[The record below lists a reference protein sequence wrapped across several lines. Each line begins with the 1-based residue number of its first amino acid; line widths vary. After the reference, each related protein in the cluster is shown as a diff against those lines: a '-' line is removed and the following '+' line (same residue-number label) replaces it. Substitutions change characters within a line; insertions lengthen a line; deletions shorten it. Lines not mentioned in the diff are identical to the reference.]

1 MFRRSIFHS
10 SKTLFRNFST
20 RPSIKFNNNN
30 NHNNND
36 NEQLLKYIVGITI
49 LSSAAVITS
58 NAANQKI
65 VNETITNVKKQ
76 KESIENITI
85 VDDTTALIK
94 KNFDDKVYRVN
105 IPNAEYLEKKIDS
118 EEIPVEF
125 IRSQNW
131 METIITMSSI
141 LLMTAIF
148 LSVRRNV
155 TGFTNLMQIEKSGIV
170 MKNIDIKFKDIIG
183 QKNAK
188 NSVMEFV
195 DILKNHDK
203 YNAIGVK
210 VPKGALLSGPPGTG
224 KTLLAKAI
232 ASESNLPFIN
242 MNGSDFNAIFVGVGS
257 AKIRNLFQEAKKA
270 ANENGGCVIFI
281 DEIDAIGQ
289 KRNVGNNFGGNSERE
304 NTLNQL
310 LSEMDGFDTTSN
322 VMTFGA
328 TNRPELL
335 DEALLRPGRFDRKIV
350 VDLPTFQDRVD
361 LFTYYLSK
369 LNIDE
374 NIIKNLSIASSKL
387 TPGLSG
393 ADISN
398 IVNESG
404 IISIRNKKS
413 IVSEKEI
420 KEAIDYVLLGNKKEN
435 ILSEEEKKIVAY
447 HEAGHAVLSYFLPL
461 VENPIKVSII
471 PREKGMLGFSQSEFV
486 DEKLQSRRKMGQYI
500 NVLMAGR
507 ASEEIFCDDITNG
520 ASNDIQKATDLSKNY
535 LNTFGFHPSNKF
547 MNMNETTQFKNEY
560 SSLLRYESE
569 KEIQDFLNSKY
580 GETLQLVQLY
590 KKEIIFLKEL
600 LLEKETIFESD
611 IHRIKSIRES
621 DSEYPICNSFD
632 EPK

>member
-20 RPSIKFNNNN
+20 RPSMKFNNNN
-30 NHNNND
+30 NYNNNNNNNN
-36 NEQLLKYIVGITI
+36 NEQLLKYIVGITM
-49 LSSAAVITS
+49 LSSAALITS

-85 VDDTTALIK
+85 VDDKTALIK

-125 IRSQNW
+125 IRSENW
-131 METIITMSSI
+131 METIVTMSSI
-141 LLMTAIF
+141 LLMMAIF
-148 LSVRRNV
+148 FSLRRNV
-155 TGFTNLMQIEKSGIV
+155 TSFTNLMQIEKSGII

-188 NSVMEFV
+188 TSVMEFV

-257 AKIRNLFQEAKKA
+257 AKIKNLFQEAKKA

-289 KRNVGNNFGGNSERE
+289 KRNVSNNFGGNSERE

-310 LSEMDGFDTTSN
+310 LSEMDGFDTASN

-374 NIIKNLSIASSKL
+374 KIIKNLSIASSKL

-404 IISIRNKKS
+404 IISVRNKKS
-413 IVSEKEI
+413 IVSENEI

-435 ILSEEEKKIVAY
+435 ILSEEEKKIIAY

-471 PREKGMLGFSQSEFV
+471 PREKGMLGFSQSEFS
-486 DEKLQSRRKMGQYI
+486 DEKLQSRKKMGQYI

-507 ASEEIFCDDITNG
+507 AAEEIFCNDITNG

-535 LNTFGFHPSNKF
+535 LNTFGFHPNNKF
-547 MNMNETTQFKNEY
+547 MNMNETMQFKNEY

-590 KKEIIFLKEL
+590 EKEIIFLKEL

-611 IHRIKSIRES
+611 IHRIVSL
-621 DSEYPICNSFD
+621 
-632 EPK
+632 

>member
-20 RPSIKFNNNN
+20 RPSMKFNNNN
-30 NHNNND
+30 NNNN
-36 NEQLLKYIVGITI
+36 NEQLLKYIVGITM
-49 LSSAAVITS
+49 LSSAALITS

-85 VDDTTALIK
+85 VDDKTALIK

-118 EEIPVEF
+118 GEIPIEF
-125 IRSQNW
+125 IRSENW
-131 METIITMSSI
+131 METIVTISSI
-141 LLMTAIF
+141 LLMMAIF
-148 LSVRRNV
+148 FSVRRNV
-155 TGFTNLMQIEKSGIV
+155 TGFTNFMQIEKSGIV

-257 AKIRNLFQEAKKA
+257 AKIKNLFQEAKKA

-310 LSEMDGFDTTSN
+310 LSEMDGFDTASN

-374 NIIKNLSIASSKL
+374 KIIKNLSIASSKL

-398 IVNESG
+398 VVNESG
-404 IISIRNKKS
+404 IISVRNKKS
-413 IVSEKEI
+413 IVSENEI

-435 ILSEEEKKIVAY
+435 ILSEEEKKIIAY

-471 PREKGMLGFSQSEFV
+471 PREKGMLGFSQCEFS
-486 DEKLQSRRKMGQYI
+486 DEKLQSRKKMGQYI

-507 ASEEIFCDDITNG
+507 AAEEIFCNDITNG

-535 LNTFGFHPSNKF
+535 LNTFGFHPNNKF
-547 MNMNETTQFKNEY
+547 MNMNETMQFKNEY
-560 SSLLRYESE
+560 SSFLRYESE

-580 GETLQLVQLY
+580 RETLQLVQLY
-590 KKEIIFLKEL
+590 EKEIKFLKEL

-611 IHRIKSIRES
+611 IHRIKSL
-621 DSEYPICNSFD
+621 
-632 EPK
+632 

>member
-1 MFRRSIFHS
+1 
-10 SKTLFRNFST
+10 
-20 RPSIKFNNNN
+20 
-30 NHNNND
+30 
-36 NEQLLKYIVGITI
+36 
-49 LSSAAVITS
+49 
-58 NAANQKI
+58 
-65 VNETITNVKKQ
+65 
-76 KESIENITI
+76 
-85 VDDTTALIK
+85 
-94 KNFDDKVYRVN
+94 
-105 IPNAEYLEKKIDS
+105 
-118 EEIPVEF
+118 
-125 IRSQNW
+125 
-131 METIITMSSI
+131 
-141 LLMTAIF
+141 
-148 LSVRRNV
+148 
-155 TGFTNLMQIEKSGIV
+155 MQ
-170 MKNIDIKFKDIIG
+170 
-183 QKNAK
+183 

-257 AKIRNLFQEAKKA
+257 AKIKNLFQEAKKA

-310 LSEMDGFDTTSN
+310 LSEMDGFDTASN

-404 IISIRNKKS
+404 IISVRNKKS
-413 IVSEKEI
+413 IVSENEI

-435 ILSEEEKKIVAY
+435 ILSEEEKKIIAY

-471 PREKGMLGFSQSEFV
+471 PREKGMLGFSQSEFS
-486 DEKLQSRRKMGQYI
+486 DEKLQSRKKMGQYI

-507 ASEEIFCDDITNG
+507 AAEEIFCDDITNG

-535 LNTFGFHPSNKF
+535 LNTFGFHPNNKF
-547 MNMNETTQFKNEY
+547 MNMNETMQFKNEY

-590 KKEIIFLKEL
+590 EKEIKFLKEL

-611 IHRIKSIRES
+611 IHRIKSL
-621 DSEYPICNSFD
+621 
-632 EPK
+632 

>member
-1 MFRRSIFHS
+1 M
-10 SKTLFRNFST
+10 
-20 RPSIKFNNNN
+20 
-30 NHNNND
+30 
-36 NEQLLKYIVGITI
+36 
-49 LSSAAVITS
+49 LSSAALITS

-85 VDDTTALIK
+85 VDDKTALIK

-125 IRSQNW
+125 IRSENW
-131 METIITMSSI
+131 METIVTMSSI
-141 LLMTAIF
+141 LLMMAIF
-148 LSVRRNV
+148 FSLRRNV

-170 MKNIDIKFKDIIG
+170 MKNINIKFKDIIG

-310 LSEMDGFDTTSN
+310 LSEMDGFDTASN

-335 DEALLRPGRFDRKIV
+335 DEALLRPGR
-350 VDLPTFQDRVD
+350 
-361 LFTYYLSK
+361 
-369 LNIDE
+369 
-374 NIIKNLSIASSKL
+374 L
-387 TPGLSG
+387 T
-393 ADISN
+393 
-398 IVNESG
+398 
-404 IISIRNKKS
+404 
-413 IVSEKEI
+413 EK
-420 KEAIDYVLLGNKKEN
+420 
-435 ILSEEEKKIVAY
+435 
-447 HEAGHAVLSYFLPL
+447 
-461 VENPIKVSII
+461 
-471 PREKGMLGFSQSEFV
+471 
-486 DEKLQSRRKMGQYI
+486 
-500 NVLMAGR
+500 
-507 ASEEIFCDDITNG
+507 
-520 ASNDIQKATDLSKNY
+520 
-535 LNTFGFHPSNKF
+535 
-547 MNMNETTQFKNEY
+547 
-560 SSLLRYESE
+560 
-569 KEIQDFLNSKY
+569 
-580 GETLQLVQLY
+580 
-590 KKEIIFLKEL
+590 
-600 LLEKETIFESD
+600 
-611 IHRIKSIRES
+611 
-621 DSEYPICNSFD
+621 
-632 EPK
+632 

>member
-20 RPSIKFNNNN
+20 RPSMKINSNNNN
-30 NHNNND
+30 NNNNNN
-36 NEQLLKYIVGITI
+36 NEQLLKYIVGITM
-49 LSSAAVITS
+49 LSSAALITS

-85 VDDTTALIK
+85 VDDKTALIK

-125 IRSQNW
+125 IRSENW
-131 METIITMSSI
+131 METIVTMSSI
-141 LLMTAIF
+141 LLMMAIF
-148 LSVRRNV
+148 FSLRRNV

-170 MKNIDIKFKDIIG
+170 MKNINIKFKDIIG

-310 LSEMDGFDTTSN
+310 LSEMDGFDTASN

-404 IISIRNKKS
+404 IISVRNKKS
-413 IVSEKEI
+413 IVSENEI

-435 ILSEEEKKIVAY
+435 ILSEEEKKIIAY

-471 PREKGMLGFSQSEFV
+471 PREKGMLGFSQSEFS
-486 DEKLQSRRKMGQYI
+486 DEKLQSRKKMGQYI

-507 ASEEIFCDDITNG
+507 AAEEIFCDDITNG

-535 LNTFGFHPSNKF
+535 LNTFGFHPNNKF
-547 MNMNETTQFKNEY
+547 MNMNETMQFKNEY

-590 KKEIIFLKEL
+590 EKEIKFLKEL

-611 IHRIKSIRES
+611 IHRIKSL
-621 DSEYPICNSFD
+621 
-632 EPK
+632 

>member
-1 MFRRSIFHS
+1 M
-10 SKTLFRNFST
+10 
-20 RPSIKFNNNN
+20 
-30 NHNNND
+30 
-36 NEQLLKYIVGITI
+36 KYIVGITI
-49 LSSAAVITS
+49 VSSTVLITS
-58 NAANQKI
+58 NISNKKI
-65 VNETITNVKKQ
+65 VNETISNVKKQ
-76 KESIENITI
+76 KESIENIVI
-85 VDDTTALIK
+85 VNDKLALIK
-94 KNFDDKVYRVN
+94 KKFDDKVYRVN
-105 IPNAEYLEKKIDS
+105 IPNVEYLEKRIDV

-125 IRSQNW
+125 IPSQNW
-131 METIITMSSI
+131 ADIIITMTSV
-141 LLMTAIF
+141 LLMMAIF
-148 LSVRRNV
+148 FSITRNM
-155 TGFTNLMQIEKSGIV
+155 TGFTKLMEVEKSGVV
-170 MKNIDIKFKDIIG
+170 MKNINIKFKDIIG

-188 NSVMEFV
+188 ESVMEFV
-195 DILKNHDK
+195 DILKNNDK
-203 YNAIGVK
+203 YNSIGVK

-232 ASESNLPFIN
+232 ASESDLPFIN

-257 AKIRNLFQEAKKA
+257 AKIKNLFKEAKKA

-289 KRNVGNNFGGNSERE
+289 KRNVANNFGGNSERE

-322 VMTFGA
+322 VLTFGA

-350 VDLPTFQDRVD
+350 VDLPTFQDRID

-369 LNIDE
+369 LKIDE
-374 NIIKNLSIASSKL
+374 KIIKNLSITSSKL

-404 IISIRNKKS
+404 IISVRNKKS

-420 KEAIDYVLLGNKKEN
+420 KEAIDYVLLGNKREN
-435 ILSEEEKKIVAY
+435 ILSEEEKKIIAY

-471 PREKGMLGFSQSEFV
+471 PREKGMLGFSQSEFSN
-486 DEKLQSRRKMGQYI
+486 EKLQSKKKMSQYI

-507 ASEEIFCDDITNG
+507 AAEEIFCNDITNG
-520 ASNDIQKATDLSKNY
+520 ASNDIQKATELSKNY

-547 MNMNETTQFKNEY
+547 MNMNETTQFKNKY
-560 SSLLRYESE
+560 SSFIRYESE
-569 KEIQDFLNSKY
+569 KEGQKFLNSKY
-580 GETLQLVQLY
+580 EETLQLVILY
-590 KKEIIFLKEL
+590 EKEIIFLKEQ
-600 LLEKETIFESD
+600 LLEKETIFEKD
-611 IHRIKSIRES
+611 INKIKSVKK
-621 DSEYPICNSFD
+621 YNS
-632 EPK
+632 

>member
-1 MFRRSIFHS
+1 MFRRSIFYS

-20 RPSIKFNNNN
+20 RPSIKINNKNNNY
-30 NHNNND
+30 NND
-36 NEQLLKYIVGITI
+36 KQLLKYIVGATV
-49 LSSAAVITS
+49 LSSAALISS
-58 NAANQKI
+58 NTPNKKI
-65 VNETITNVKKQ
+65 INETISNVKK
-76 KESIENITI
+76 ETDSIENIVI
-85 VDDTTALIK
+85 VDDKLAIIK
-94 KNFDDKVYRVN
+94 KKFDDRLYRIN
-105 IPNAEYLEKKIDS
+105 IPNVEYLEKKIDS
-118 EEIPVEF
+118 NEIPVEF

-131 METIITMSSI
+131 TDIIITMSSI
-141 LLMTAIF
+141 LLMMAIF
-148 LSVRRNV
+148 FSMTRNMS
-155 TGFTNLMQIEKSGIV
+155 GFTKLMEIEKSGTV
-170 MKNIDIKFKDIIG
+170 MKNINVKFEDIVG

-188 NSVMEFV
+188 KSVMEFV

-203 YNAIGVK
+203 YNSIGVK
-210 VPKGALLSGPPGTG
+210 IPKGALLSGPPGTG

-232 ASESNLPFIN
+232 AGESDLPFIN

-257 AKIRNLFQEAKKA
+257 AKIKNLFKEAKKA
-270 ANENGGCVIFI
+270 ASENGGCVIFI

-289 KRNVGNNFGGNSERE
+289 KRNVGNNFGGNNERE

-310 LSEMDGFDTTSN
+310 LSEMDGFETNTN

-350 VDLPTFQDRVD
+350 VDLPTLQDRID
-361 LFTYYLSK
+361 LFHYYLNK
-369 LNIDE
+369 LQIDKK
-374 NIIKNLSIASSKL
+374 IIKELSIASSKL

-404 IISIRNKKS
+404 IISVRNKKS

-435 ILSEEEKKIVAY
+435 ILSEKEKIIIAY

-471 PREKGMLGFSQSEFV
+471 PREKGMLGFSQSEFSN
-486 DEKLQSRRKMGQYI
+486 EKLMGRKKMSQYI

-507 ASEEIFCDDITNG
+507 AAEEIFCDDITNG

-535 LNTFGFHPSNKF
+535 LNTFGFHPQNKF

-560 SSLLRYESE
+560 SSLIRYESQ
-569 KEIQDFLNSKY
+569 KETQKFLNSKY
-580 GETLQLVQLY
+580 NETLELVKIY
-590 KKEIIFLKEL
+590 EKEIIFLKEL

-611 IHRIKSIRES
+611 IHRIKSL
-621 DSEYPICNSFD
+621 
-632 EPK
+632 

>member
-10 SKTLFRNFST
+10 SRTLFRNFST
-20 RPSIKFNNNN
+20 RPSMKINSNNNYNNNN
-30 NHNNND
+30 NNN
-36 NEQLLKYIVGITI
+36 NEQLFKYIVGITM
-49 LSSAAVITS
+49 LSSVALITS

-85 VDDTTALIK
+85 VDDKTALIK

-125 IRSQNW
+125 IRSENW
-131 METIITMSSI
+131 METIVTMSSI
-141 LLMTAIF
+141 LLMMAIF
-148 LSVRRNV
+148 FSLRRNV

-257 AKIRNLFQEAKKA
+257 AKIKNLFQEAKKA
-270 ANENGGCVIFI
+270 ANQNGGCVIFI

-310 LSEMDGFDTTSN
+310 LSEMDGFDTASN

-404 IISIRNKKS
+404 IISVRNKKS
-413 IVSEKEI
+413 IVSENEI

-435 ILSEEEKKIVAY
+435 ILSEEEKKIIAY

-471 PREKGMLGFSQSEFV
+471 PREKGMLGFSQSEFS
-486 DEKLQSRRKMGQYI
+486 DEKLQSRKKMGQYI

-507 ASEEIFCDDITNG
+507 AAEEIFCDDITNG

-535 LNTFGFHPSNKF
+535 LNTFGFHPNNKF
-547 MNMNETTQFKNEY
+547 MNMNETMQFKNEY

-590 KKEIIFLKEL
+590 EKEIKFLKEL

-611 IHRIKSIRES
+611 IHRIKSL
-621 DSEYPICNSFD
+621 
-632 EPK
+632 

>member
-1 MFRRSIFHS
+1 VS
-10 SKTLFRNFST
+10 STAL
-20 RPSIKFNNNN
+20 
-30 NHNNND
+30 
-36 NEQLLKYIVGITI
+36 
-49 LSSAAVITS
+49 ITS
-58 NAANQKI
+58 NISNKKI
-65 VNETITNVKKQ
+65 VNETISNVKKQ
-76 KESIENITI
+76 KESIENIVI
-85 VDDTTALIK
+85 VNDKLALIK
-94 KNFDDKVYRVN
+94 KKFDDKVYRVN
-105 IPNAEYLEKKIDS
+105 IPNVEYLEKRIDV

-125 IRSQNW
+125 IPSQNW
-131 METIITMSSI
+131 ADIIITMTSV
-141 LLMTAIF
+141 LLMMAIF
-148 LSVRRNV
+148 FSITRNM
-155 TGFTNLMQIEKSGIV
+155 TGFTKLMEVEKSGVV
-170 MKNIDIKFKDIIG
+170 MKNINIKFKDIIG

-188 NSVMEFV
+188 ESVMEFV
-195 DILKNHDK
+195 DILKNNDK
-203 YNAIGVK
+203 YNSIGVK

-257 AKIRNLFQEAKKA
+257 AKIKNLFKEAKKA

-289 KRNVGNNFGGNSERE
+289 KRNVANNFGGNSERE

-322 VMTFGA
+322 VLTFGA

-350 VDLPTFQDRVD
+350 VDLPTFQDRID

-369 LNIDE
+369 LKIDE
-374 NIIKNLSIASSKL
+374 KIIKNLSITSSKL

-404 IISIRNKKS
+404 IISVRNKKS

-420 KEAIDYVLLGNKKEN
+420 KEAIDYVLLGNKREN
-435 ILSEEEKKIVAY
+435 ILSEEEKKIIAY

-471 PREKGMLGFSQSEFV
+471 PREKGMLGFSQSEFSN
-486 DEKLQSRRKMGQYI
+486 EKLQSKKKMSQNI

-507 ASEEIFCDDITNG
+507 AAEEIFCNDITNG
-520 ASNDIQKATDLSKNY
+520 ASNDIQKATELSKKY

-560 SSLLRYESE
+560 SSFIRYESE
-569 KEIQDFLNSKY
+569 KEGQNFLNSKY
-580 GETLQLVQLY
+580 EETLQLVILY
-590 KKEIIFLKEL
+590 EKEIIFLKEQ
-600 LLEKETIFESD
+600 LLEKETIFEKD
-611 IHRIKSIRES
+611 INKIKSLKK
-621 DSEYPICNSFD
+621 YNS
-632 EPK
+632 

>member
-20 RPSIKFNNNN
+20 RPSMKFNNNN
-30 NHNNND
+30 NYNNNNNNNN
-36 NEQLLKYIVGITI
+36 NEQLLKYIVGITM
-49 LSSAAVITS
+49 LSSAALITS

-85 VDDTTALIK
+85 VDDKTALIK

-125 IRSQNW
+125 IRSENW
-131 METIITMSSI
+131 METIVTMSSI
-141 LLMTAIF
+141 LLMMAIF
-148 LSVRRNV
+148 FSLRRNV
-155 TGFTNLMQIEKSGIV
+155 TGFTNLMQIEKSGII

-188 NSVMEFV
+188 TSVMEFV

-257 AKIRNLFQEAKKA
+257 AKIKNLFQEAKKA

-310 LSEMDGFDTTSN
+310 LSEMDGFDTASN

-374 NIIKNLSIASSKL
+374 KIIKNLSIASSKL

-404 IISIRNKKS
+404 IISVRNKKS
-413 IVSEKEI
+413 IVSENEI

-435 ILSEEEKKIVAY
+435 ILSEEEKKIIAY

-471 PREKGMLGFSQSEFV
+471 PREKGMLGFSQSEFS
-486 DEKLQSRRKMGQYI
+486 DEKLQSRKKMGQYI

-507 ASEEIFCDDITNG
+507 AAEEIFCNDITNG

-535 LNTFGFHPSNKF
+535 LNTFGFHPNNKF
-547 MNMNETTQFKNEY
+547 MNMNETMQFKNEY

-590 KKEIIFLKEL
+590 EKEIKFLKEL

-611 IHRIKSIRES
+611 IHRIVSL
-621 DSEYPICNSFD
+621 
-632 EPK
+632 

>member
-10 SKTLFRNFST
+10 SRTLFRNFST
-20 RPSIKFNNNN
+20 RPSMKINSNNNYNNNN
-30 NHNNND
+30 NNN
-36 NEQLLKYIVGITI
+36 NEQLFKYIVGITM
-49 LSSAAVITS
+49 LSSAALITS

-85 VDDTTALIK
+85 VDDKTALIK

-105 IPNAEYLEKKIDS
+105 IPSAEYLEKKIDS

-125 IRSQNW
+125 IRSENW
-131 METIITMSSI
+131 METIVTMSSI
-141 LLMTAIF
+141 LLMMAIF
-148 LSVRRNV
+148 FSLRRNV
-155 TGFTNLMQIEKSGIV
+155 TGFTKLMQIEKKGII

-257 AKIRNLFQEAKKA
+257 AKIKNLFEEAKKA

-310 LSEMDGFDTTSN
+310 LSEMDGFDTASN

-404 IISIRNKKS
+404 IISVRNKKS
-413 IVSEKEI
+413 IVSENEI

-435 ILSEEEKKIVAY
+435 ILSEEEKKIIAY

-471 PREKGMLGFSQSEFV
+471 PREKGMLGFSQSEFS
-486 DEKLQSRRKMGQYI
+486 DEKLQSRKKMGQYI

-507 ASEEIFCDDITNG
+507 AAEEIFCNDITNG

-535 LNTFGFHPSNKF
+535 LNTFGFHPNNKF
-547 MNMNETTQFKNEY
+547 MNMNETMQFKNEY

-580 GETLQLVQLY
+580 RETLQLVQLY
-590 KKEIIFLKEL
+590 EKEIKFLKEL

-611 IHRIKSIRES
+611 IHRIKSL
-621 DSEYPICNSFD
+621 
-632 EPK
+632 

>member
-20 RPSIKFNNNN
+20 RPSMKFNNNN
-30 NHNNND
+30 NNNN
-36 NEQLLKYIVGITI
+36 NEQLLKYVVGITM
-49 LSSAAVITS
+49 LSSAALITS

-85 VDDTTALIK
+85 VDDKTALIK

-118 EEIPVEF
+118 GEIPIEF
-125 IRSQNW
+125 IRSENW
-131 METIITMSSI
+131 METIVTISSI
-141 LLMTAIF
+141 LLMMAIF
-148 LSVRRNV
+148 FSLRRNV
-155 TGFTNLMQIEKSGIV
+155 TGFTNLMQIEKSGII

-257 AKIRNLFQEAKKA
+257 AKIKNLFQEAKKA

-310 LSEMDGFDTTSN
+310 LSEMDGFDTASN

-404 IISIRNKKS
+404 IISVRNKKS
-413 IVSEKEI
+413 IVSENEI

-435 ILSEEEKKIVAY
+435 ILSEEEKKIIAY

-471 PREKGMLGFSQSEFV
+471 PREKGMLGFSQSEFS
-486 DEKLQSRRKMGQYI
+486 DEKLQSRKKMGQYI

-507 ASEEIFCDDITNG
+507 AAEEIFCDDITNG

-535 LNTFGFHPSNKF
+535 LNTFGFHPNNKF
-547 MNMNETTQFKNEY
+547 MNMNETMQFKNEY

-590 KKEIIFLKEL
+590 EKEIKFLKEL

-611 IHRIKSIRES
+611 IHRIKSL
-621 DSEYPICNSFD
+621 
-632 EPK
+632 